1 MSASIRPFFPW
12 AMALGFAALACV
24 PAHAASFDCAKAS
37 NPTEKTICATP
48 ALSLQDESM
57 ADLYRKQL
65 ATPDA
70 GQWAAYLKRDQ
81 RDWLAVRN
89 RHCKADVKCLREDY
103 ERRIRYLAEP
113 LLHWT
118 GRYVEGRCPKDGR
131 FLDVTPSDDGGLDI
145 ELYICPDARGNMLLQ
160 GRGRLDERQRAG
172 GAVRRAL
179 HPHPAIR
186 HRPHRGDRH
195 ARGRRGMH
203 EPVDGRHLRARCAPV
218 AVRAGVTAPERPTRA
233 YRITS
238 CTRRCRRG
246 FPCGRRRCLPSPA
259 P

>member
-12 AMALGFAALACV
+12 AMALGLAALACV

-57 ADLYRKQL
+57 AELYRKQL

-103 ERRIRYLAEP
+103 ERRIRYLVEP
-113 LLHWT
+113 LLHRT

-160 GRGRLDERQRAG
+160 GRGRLDERQRLVVPFG
-172 GAVRRAL
+172 GR
-179 HPHPAIR
+179 
-186 HRPHRGDRH
+186 
-195 ARGRRGMH
+195 
-203 EPVDGRHLRARCAPV
+203 
-218 AVRAGVTAPERPTRA
+218 
-233 YRITS
+233 
-238 CTRRCRRG
+238 CTRTLQFGTDRIVVTDTPAGAAECASPSTAGTFVRDARR
-246 FPCGRRRCLPSPA
+246 SPFEQE
-259 P
+259 